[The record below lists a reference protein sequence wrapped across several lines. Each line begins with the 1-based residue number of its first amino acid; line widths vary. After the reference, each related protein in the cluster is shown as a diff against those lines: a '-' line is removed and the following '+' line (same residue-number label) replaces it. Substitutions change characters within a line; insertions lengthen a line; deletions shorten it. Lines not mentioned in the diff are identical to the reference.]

1 MNWFMRNWENVI
13 VALWQHIAISGSAL
27 LISLVVAFPL
37 GVVAARH
44 PKTRGII
51 LGVTSTLYTIP
62 TMALLALLIPI
73 VGLGRTNAII
83 AMVMFS
89 LLVLTR
95 NITAGIQGAAPDIVD
110 AARGTG
116 MTPWQVL
123 VQVELP
129 LAMPAIVAGLRVA
142 AVTVIS
148 VTVVAAYVN
157 AGGLGTLIFEGMAS
171 DHAPKIWVGALTAC
185 ALSVIVDVSL
195 ARAETFFGRR
205 AL

>member
-1 MNWFMRNWENVI
+1 MNWLMRNWENVA

-27 LISLVVAFPL
+27 VISLAVAFPL
-37 GVVAARH
+37 GVFAARH
-44 PKTRGII
+44 PRARGLI
-51 LGVTSTLYTIP
+51 LGITSTLYTIP

-95 NITAGIQGAAPDIVD
+95 NIMAGIQGVAPDIVD
-110 AARGTG
+110 AAKGTG
-116 MTPWQVL
+116 MTSWQVL
-123 VQVELP
+123 AKVELP
-129 LAMPAIVAGLRVA
+129 LAMPVIVAGLRVA

-157 AGGLGTLIFEGMAS
+157 AGGLGKLIFEGMAS

-185 ALSVIVDVSL
+185 LLSVVVDVSL
-195 ARAETFFGRR
+195 AHVETRLGRR